1 MKDNSNI
8 QQAILNI
15 AQSRGVQ
22 LKPRQDFDIIT
33 QPDSN
38 SFRIIW
44 KTQATT
50 QPTNAELEAE
60 ENTIIVSQN
69 KTAYIAQR
77 KNAYPSIPDQLD
89 MLFHGFKAYKALR
102 GSRPEYSVLDP
113 LANVFE
119 SWFNQIKAIKDRYP
133 KPWRQKKHNY
143 TSWTTR

>member
-33 QPDSN
+33 QPDTS
-38 SFRIIW
+38 SFQIIW
-44 KTQATT
+44 KTQAIT

-89 MLFHGFKAYKALR
+89 MIWHNFKEYKALR
-102 GSRPEYSVLDP
+102 GSCPACAVLDP

-119 SWFNQIKAIKDRYP
+119 GWFNSIKAIKDRYP
-133 KPWRQKKHNY
+133 KP
-143 TSWTTR
+143 